1 MKRVIAT
8 TVALTVCIFILF
20 AAGCVDQSEALSPAY
35 DKAQVELCG
44 RQIASLINDRE
55 YESDVNMLS
64 PSHRDQLTAEELESE
79 RGAAMDESGAFR
91 EINIVSVVGQ
101 KDAITGAD
109 CALVVLTCKFEKM
122 SRVYSFL
129 FNTNMELVG
138 IYLE

>member
-8 TVALTVCIFILF
+8 IVALTVCIFILF

-35 DKAQVELCG
+35 DKAQVEQCG

-55 YESDVNMLS
+55 YESVVNMLS
-64 PSHRDQLTAEELESE
+64 PSLRDQLTAEELEPE
-79 RGAAMDESGAFR
+79 WGAAMDDSGAFR
-91 EINIVSVVGQ
+91 EINNVSVVGQ